1 MFSKEFDGH
10 GCGLSFEKKQEKFF
24 DVAGTEQAVWTL
36 DEKVQLFI
44 KSIKTLR
51 KQKKI
56 VRVVEVNTFNLG
68 FRYTKR

>member
-24 DVAGTEQAVWTL
+24 DVAGPKQPVWTL

-44 KSIKTLR
+44 KTLR
-51 KQKKI
+51 KQKKLLKK
-56 VRVVEVNTFNLG
+56 VVEVNKFNLG